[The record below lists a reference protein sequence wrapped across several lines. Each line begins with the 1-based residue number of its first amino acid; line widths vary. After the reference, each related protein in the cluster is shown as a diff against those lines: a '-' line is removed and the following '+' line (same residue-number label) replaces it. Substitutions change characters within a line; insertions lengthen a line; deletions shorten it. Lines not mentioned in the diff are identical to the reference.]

1 MWNSNDFS
9 RAGLTAFPG
18 TGKKNKT
25 YRLMKPDMKKLKRLC
40 LMPLAAALLPAVS
53 CETIYDDLAPC
64 QTEYRVTFK
73 YDWNINGADA
83 FHKEV
88 KSVDLWM
95 FTPEGSLV
103 CMAAK
108 QVRPCRMRTMP

>member
-1 MWNSNDFS
+1 
-9 RAGLTAFPG
+9 
-18 TGKKNKT
+18 
-25 YRLMKPDMKKLKRLC
+25 MKPNMKKLNRLC
-40 LMPLAAALLPAVS
+40 LMLFAAALLTAVS
-53 CETIYDDLAPC
+53 CETIYDGLAPC
-64 QTEYRVTFK
+64 QTEYRVKFK

-103 CMAAK
+103 
-108 QVRPCRMRTMP
+108 RPCRMRTMP